1 MYDIVILIAGIIVLL
16 SNMVLAYK
24 YVRDGKLKIR
34 WFDWITII
42 ALIPA
47 IMNIARFLS

>member
-1 MYDIVILIAGIIVLL
+1 MYDMVILIAGIVVLL
-16 SNMVLAYK
+16 NNAILAYR
-24 YVRDGKLKIR
+24 YIRDGKLEMR

-47 IMNIARFLS
+47 ISNIASFLS